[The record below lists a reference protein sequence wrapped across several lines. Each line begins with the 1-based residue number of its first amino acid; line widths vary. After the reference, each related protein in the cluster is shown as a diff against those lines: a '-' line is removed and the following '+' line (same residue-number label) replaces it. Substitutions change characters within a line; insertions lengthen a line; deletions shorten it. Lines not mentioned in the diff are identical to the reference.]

1 MHGCIYAAAAT
12 AGRDTG
18 DGGDLSQ
25 EQPSWRDT
33 SDDLGL
39 TNISF
44 SSSMLFTV
52 GADAELRFAH
62 KGFLL
67 PGPFKFWLKGPLME
81 N

>member
-18 DGGDLSQ
+18 DEGDLSQ

-39 TNISF
+39 NNIF
-44 SSSMLFTV
+44 CFLDVFTV
-52 GADAELRFAH
+52 GAEMLGCGSHTKAFYCQVHLSF
-62 KGFLL
+62 G
-67 PGPFKFWLKGPLME
+67 
-81 N
+81 

>member
-39 TNISF
+39 NNIF
-44 SSSMLFTV
+44 CFF
-52 GADAELRFAH
+52 DAVYCW
-62 KGFLL
+62 G
-67 PGPFKFWLKGPLME
+67 
-81 N
+81 

>member
-39 TNISF
+39 NNIF
-44 SSSMLFTV
+44 CFLDVFTV